1 MKQFV
6 LGLVVLALVASTGFA
21 HGGNYRGPAG
31 EVPPNMR
38 KPEDPPPPSDN
49 GTPTPPE
56 DPGGGTPTPPDP
68 GDGGGRPD
76 APAPPSGGDDNGPG
90 KVLPPAA
97 GAGGAG
103 TGTAT
108 PGGGKRVGPP
118 PVTFDSWEFWWGYN
132 KDDIL
137 NLKARL
143 MANESGSGTVGG
155 MVGVGKTHERSKGAA
170 ASLTVVKI
178 KDEVIPALE
187 AILDDPK
194 LHFDIRAGAVIALG
208 KVGASFQEFRG
219 RIASRLIDIM
229 NIKSGDE
236 HFSVEES
243 AALALGLLLSK
254 DDEIVNALCDKALDR
269 RGAFTKNHR
278 ARAFALLALGLLQ
291 VNSTDATYDRVV
303 ETLRSLVKSEDESSD
318 NSPVCALMAMGLS
331 NDPTFI
337 DDLVPMVK
345 DGRAFKTRKLKDLVR
360 CYAASALGKIIDGV
374 GVAFAT
380 PQGNNIKTVVDVLSK
395 AMISSDNHTVR
406 SAVIAFGQIGC
417 QEGVDPA
424 LVKKMVRSL
433 DYMVKKG
440 ESQAANYAL
449 IALGKIGAIVDDP
462 GTRNKIF
469 DTLRTNLKKG
479 SYTSRPFAALSLG
492 LMGRSGKVGD
502 SREAIKDVVRFEFR
516 EFRGDPKN
524 RGGYAIAL
532 GMLGDREAV
541 PMLIKVLEEKGA
553 VKRLRGACA
562 IALGMIRDR
571 SAVDAIKKALIEDK
585 DPELRVDTAVAVGLI
600 GDSESVKMLV
610 DILKD
615 PRSSLYVQGSVTL
628 AVGRIGDK
636 SAVEPLVAML
646 KDTSVQ
652 DLNRAFAAV
661 ALGFLGDRQTIPVM
675 SRIAKDVNYRAQIN
689 AMEEVLSIL

>member
-1 MKQFV
+1 MKQLV

-38 KPEDPPPPSDN
+38 KPEDPPPPSDKP
-49 GTPTPPE
+49 TPTP
-56 DPGGGTPTPPDP
+56 DPDDKPGTPTPPDA
-68 GDGGGRPD
+68 DGGGRPD
-76 APAPPSGGDDNGPG
+76 APPPPSGGDDGAPG
-90 KVLPPAA
+90 RVLPPAA

-103 TGTAT
+103 GGTAT

-155 MVGVGKTHERSKGAA
+155 MVGVGRKHERTAGSA

-187 AILDDPK
+187 AILDDGK

-208 KVGASFQEFRG
+208 KVGASFPDFRG

-229 NIKSGDE
+229 TIKSGEE

-254 DDEIVNALCDKALDR
+254 DTEIVNALCDKALDT
-269 RGAFTKNHR
+269 RGAFTKNQR

-291 VNSTDATYDRVV
+291 VNSTDETYDRVV
-303 ETLRSLVKSEDESSD
+303 ETFRSIVKSEDEPND
-318 NSPVCALMAMGLS
+318 NTPVSALVAMGLS
-331 NDPTFI
+331 QDPIFI
-337 DDLVPMVK
+337 DDLIPMVK
-345 DGRAFKTRKLKDLVR
+345 DARAFKTKKLKDLIR
-360 CYAASALGKIIDGV
+360 SYAASSLGRIIDGV
-374 GVAFAT
+374 GVSFT
-380 PQGNNIKTVVDVLSK
+380 TEQGSNLKTVVDVLSK

-406 SAVIAFGQIGC
+406 SSVIAFGQIGS
-417 QEGVDPA
+417 QDGVDA
-424 LVKKMVRSL
+424 GLLKKMVRSL

-440 ESQAANYAL
+440 ESQAANFAL
-449 IALGKIGAIVDDP
+449 ISLGKIGAVVDDS
-462 GTRNKIF
+462 GIRNKIF

-479 SYTSRPFAALSLG
+479 SYTSKPFAAMSLG
-492 LMGRSGKVGD
+492 LMGRSSKVGD
-502 SREAIKDVVRFEFR
+502 SRQAIKDVVRFEFR

-553 VKRLRGACA
+553 VKRLRGSCA

-571 SAVDAIKKALIEDK
+571 SAVEAIKKALIEDK

-600 GDSESVKMLV
+600 GDSESVKLLV

-636 SAVEPLVAML
+636 SAVGPLVAML
-646 KDTSVQ
+646 KDTDVQ
-652 DLNRAFAAV
+652 DLNRALAAV
-661 ALGFLGDRQTIPVM
+661 ALGLLGDRQTIPVM
-675 SRIAKDVNYRAQIN
+675 SRIAKDINYRAQIN